1 MPAGQWGDWLAELE
15 IRSTR
20 DFMSMLASDSM
31 TIASGGL
38 VGAILGLI
46 GGGGSVLAV
55 PLLVY
60 GVGVAS
66 PHVAIGTS
74 AFAVSVSAFT
84 NLITHW
90 RVGTV
95 KWRCAG
101 VFSLTGAVGALLGSS
116 VAKAVD
122 GQRLLAL
129 FGGLMIVVGL
139 AMLRNPT
146 RLESNDVRLTFA
158 TAGKLLPAL
167 VLTGLSIG
175 LLSGFF
181 GIGGGFLIVPGL
193 MAATGLP
200 ITKAIGTSLVSVTV
214 FGATTAANYAAS
226 GLIDWRLAMLFIS
239 GGIVGGLIGVA
250 SGTLLSRRKG
260 ALRHIFGLTVVVVGL
275 YVSARGALA
284 LLHS

>member
-1 MPAGQWGDWLAELE
+1 
-15 IRSTR
+15 
-20 DFMSMLASDSM
+20 MSMVAADSM
-31 TIASGGL
+31 TIAAGGL

-66 PHVAIGTS
+66 PQVAIGTS

-90 RVGTV
+90 RAGNVS
-95 KWRCAG
+95 WPCAG
-101 VFSLTGAVGALLGSS
+101 VFSLAGAVGALMGSS
-116 VAKAVD
+116 VAKAID

-129 FGGLMIVVGL
+129 FGALMIVVGL

-146 RLESNDVRLTFA
+146 RLESNNVHLTFA
-158 TAGKLLPAL
+158 TAGRLLPAL
-167 VLTGLSIG
+167 VVTGLGVG
-175 LLSGFF
+175 LVSGFF

-214 FGATTAANYAAS
+214 FGATTAANYAVS
-226 GLIDWRLAMLFIS
+226 GLIDWRVAILFIS
-239 GGIVGGLIGVA
+239 GGVIGGLIGVA
-250 SGTLLSRRKG
+250 SGNSLSRRKG
-260 ALRHIFGLTVVVVGL
+260 ALRLIFGVTAVVVGL
-275 YVSARGALA
+275 YVSARGVLT
-284 LLHS
+284 LIHS

>member
-1 MPAGQWGDWLAELE
+1 
-15 IRSTR
+15 
-20 DFMSMLASDSM
+20 MSMLASDSM

-90 RVGTV
+90 RVGNV

-284 LLHS
+284 LLPS